1 MESIIDKVFNIDDIF
16 KEENVKV
23 KAKIAD
29 NRCLGCYFN
38 KEVWPYCY
46 KPSYVGSCKENGI
59 KLIFVK
65 LKKSKI
71 EYDKG

>member
-1 MESIIDKVFNIDDIF
+1 MESIIGKVFNIDEIF

-29 NRCLGCYFN
+29 NGCLGCYFS

-59 KLIFVK
+59 KLIFAK
-65 LKKSKI
+65 LKKVK
-71 EYDKG
+71 

>member
-1 MESIIDKVFNIDDIF
+1 MIIDKVFNIDEIF

-29 NRCLGCYFN
+29 NGCSGCYFS

-46 KPSYVGSCKENGI
+46 KPSYVDNCEGNRI
-59 KLIFVK
+59 NFNFYRI
-65 LKKSKI
+65 
-71 EYDKG
+71 

>member
-1 MESIIDKVFNIDDIF
+1 MESIICKVFNIDEIF

-29 NRCLGCYFN
+29 NGCLCCYFS

>member
-1 MESIIDKVFNIDDIF
+1 MKIDEIF

-29 NRCLGCYFN
+29 NGCSGCYFR
-38 KEVWPYCY
+38 KEVYPYCY

-59 KLIFVK
+59 KLIFVN
-65 LKKSKI
+65 LKKNKI
-71 EYDKG
+71 ENYGRKSR